1 MKQFMSLL
9 KLELVNILGLNV
21 LRHTRDPREKRKKR
35 IMLIVILAV
44 IGVILVGYMAAYAYM
59 LTTVNLA
66 HRIPLFHS
74 IVAMVLFLM
83 YGSWRARGIIFRES
97 DLDLCSSLPVSGNAI
112 AAARFV
118 RLYVGNFLIG
128 IGMLVPGLVICGV
141 STGAGAMFYLG
152 IPLACIVLPILPSAL
167 AAWFG
172 IAVSAIVARNRHKVL
187 TEVTLA
193 IVVVVGMMVLSMVM
207 SSKMPSMSGATEA
220 NDEITAKV
228 TSMIDTVLTKAERTI
243 PPLRNLAT
251 AILEGNLLRLLVFG
265 LIAAAFLV
273 LSAWII
279 GRFFFGISRRLYATR
294 DHREFRL
301 SEMKRESVMRA
312 LLRKESARYFS
323 SGIYVSNTII
333 GPVMAVLFAVAL
345 AFFDVNKLVSN
356 AGSLPF
362 TVHAEAAIPYLISMM
377 FVLVTIASTSLSMEG
392 KHWWIS
398 LSLPVTTRDVM
409 GAKLLFNLIFAAPF
423 YAVAEIVM
431 LFTVRATFLER
442 LWILVI
448 PAVMIVFSV
457 VYGLFVNTKFPKFQW
472 ENAAEVVKQSAS
484 VALGMVAVFAA
495 LIPGGAAAI
504 APASLTNVIDLSVVL
519 IVSVVT
525 VLLYRAI
532 MATRLERL

>member
-118 RLYVGNFLIG
+118 RLYVGNLLIG
-128 IGMLVPGLVICGV
+128 IGMLVPGFVICGV

-172 IAVSAIVARNRHKVL
+172 IAVSAIVAHNRHKVL

-243 PPLRNLAT
+243 PPLRGLAA

-265 LIAAAFLV
+265 LIAAVFLV

-377 FVLVTIASTSLSMEG
+377 FVLVTISSTSLSMEG

-398 LSLPVTTRDVM
+398 LSLPLTTRDVM
-409 GAKLLFNLIFAAPF
+409 GAKIVFNLVFVAPF
-423 YAVAEIVM
+423 YAVAEIAM

-484 VALGMVAVFAA
+484 VALGMIAVFAA
-495 LIPGGAAAI
+495 LIPGGAVAI

-532 MATRLERL
+532 LGTRLERL

>member
-112 AAARFV
+112 TAARFV
-118 RLYVGNFLIG
+118 RLYVGNLLIG

-207 SSKMPSMSGATEA
+207 SSKMPSMSGATET

-228 TSMIDTVLTKAERTI
+228 TSMIDNVLTKAERTI
-243 PPLRNLAT
+243 PPLRGLAA
-251 AILEGNLLRLLVFG
+251 AILEGNLLRLLVYG
-265 LIAAAFLV
+265 LITAAFLV

-279 GRFFFGISRRLYATR
+279 GRSFFGISRRLYATR

-333 GPVMAVLFAVAL
+333 GPVMAVLFAVAF

-377 FVLVTIASTSLSMEG
+377 FVLVTISSTSLSMEG
-392 KHWWIS
+392 KYWWIS
-398 LSLPVTTRDVM
+398 LSLPLTTRDVM
-409 GAKLLFNLIFAAPF
+409 GAKIMFNLVFVAPF
-423 YAVAEIVM
+423 YAVAEIAM

-484 VALGMVAVFAA
+484 VALGMIAVFAA

-504 APASLTNVIDLSVVL
+504 APTSFTNVIDLAVVL

-532 MATRLERL
+532 MATRMERL

>member
-532 MATRLERL
+532 MDS